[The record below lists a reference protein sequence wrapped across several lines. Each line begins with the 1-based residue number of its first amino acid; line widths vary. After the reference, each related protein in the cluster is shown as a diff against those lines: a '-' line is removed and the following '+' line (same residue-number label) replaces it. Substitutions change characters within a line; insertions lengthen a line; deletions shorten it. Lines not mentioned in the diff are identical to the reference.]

1 VVEEPLPSKRLIAP
15 VVAAA
20 TKSERAGVVE
30 ETRHTP
36 SSAGPGTD
44 GGAGTGRGTGD
55 GSGSGAGLGAGSGG
69 GTGGGPYRAGSGV
82 SPPRLLREVK
92 AIYTDEARRR
102 GTTGNVLLEI
112 VITRDGSV
120 GDVSVRRGLGA
131 GLDQRAVDAVRQ
143 WKFSPARRLGEP
155 VDVIVEVAVEFTLR

>member
-1 VVEEPLPSKRLIAP
+1 
-15 VVAAA
+15 
-20 TKSERAGVVE
+20 
-30 ETRHTP
+30 
-36 SSAGPGTD
+36 
-44 GGAGTGRGTGD
+44 
-55 GSGSGAGLGAGSGG
+55 
-69 GTGGGPYRAGSGV
+69 
-82 SPPRLLREVK
+82 VK